1 MEKHIVNVLLDF
13 ALTVTQ
19 SNSKM
24 HIIFTTSDSLFLD
37 WITQRIKSTY
47 LELLVV
53 GDLSRE
59 EANKYFLHVVNN
71 NPQPSKETKEILSS
85 MDFGIVY
92 KMTGGRMFFIVD
104 YINQVNRSGYFD
116 DPRPIYILKNE
127 YSRMLSDSSEEAKT
141 YGEWETLTVCRL
153 LLDSPLG
160 YISYIGLVKKLGL
173 GVVKEMLERNLIQY

>member
-1 MEKHIVNVLLDF
+1 
-13 ALTVTQ
+13 
-19 SNSKM
+19 
-24 HIIFTTSDSLFLD
+24 
-37 WITQRIKSTY
+37 
-47 LELLVV
+47 
-53 GDLSRE
+53 
-59 EANKYFLHVVNN
+59 
-71 NPQPSKETKEILSS
+71 

-116 DPRPIYILKNE
+116 DPERFRPVQNE

-173 GVVKEMLERNLIQY
+173 GVVKEMLERNLIQYRPSSHFSKDLIPPPSESVVTPQSQPALCAMKMLVKEMEPV